1 MDIPAFNWPQAPFP
15 KIRYPLEQFKAENK
29 KEEDNCLAEVEK
41 IIKSNSVPV
50 AGMIIEPIQG
60 EGGDNAAS
68 PEFYR
73 SLRALAK
80 KNGVMF
86 IVDEVLIINN
96 SFHLSII
103 LSSYLSIYYASICI
117 STLSIYLHLIYL
129 HLIYL
134 L

>member
-80 KNGVMF
+80 KHGVMF
-86 IVDEVLIINN
+86 IVDEVLLINN
-96 SFHLSII
+96 YPS
-103 LSSYLSIYYASICI
+103 LSSYLPIFLFIMLPIAYPLYSCSSIYI
-117 STLSIYLHLIYL
+117 
-129 HLIYL
+129 
-134 L
+134 